1 MMAAV
6 WRWFVPER
14 PSFYD
19 RGLLALT
26 FSLMGIGLMMVAS
39 ASIKEGPGGD
49 MFYFTKRHLIF
60 LFVCLGIGVGIDEIG
75 DTALGLTDE
84 NGVGSEHH
92 QGDGAAGDGDKL
104 RRERLGLEL
113 EHEILTMRDVRGGW
127 PRRGTFVCGGL
138 HHGGRGA

>member
-1 MMAAV
+1 MAAV

-60 LFVCLGIGVGIDEIG
+60 LFVCLGIGVGTLYLPLERWREWSG
-75 DTALGLTDE
+75 RLLVGALGS
-84 NGVGSEHH
+84 VG
-92 QGDGAAGDGDKL
+92 L
-104 RRERLGLEL
+104 YLPLRLG
-113 EHEILTMRDVRGGW
+113 DDSGCVR
-127 PRRGTFVCGGL
+127 TDDLVCLGRLL
-138 HHGGRGA
+138 HATHQIRKTTK